1 MPGTGRHLTSASAYI
16 KVRVSVVYMFIDHD
30 LLTVILGLYVV
41 IYRPWRSITVT
52 PRYIKFTI
60 E

>member
-30 LLTVILGLYVV
+30 LLTVILGIAVV
-41 IYRPWRSITVT
+41 IYGPLWPITVT
-52 PRYIKFTI
+52 LMYVRFTI